1 MTLIDVLIIGSL
13 VIAVV
18 FSVVAAIFNLLT
30 LKMLKDMTRR
40 K

>member
-30 LKMLKDMTRR
+30 LKMLKEMTRR

>member
-1 MTLIDVLIIGSL
+1 MTFIDILIIGSL

>member
-1 MTLIDVLIIGSL
+1 MTFIDVLIIGSL